1 MSILDMIGVASIL
14 PFVTVLSSPE
24 IVETNLILN
33 KIFKLSQN
41 FGVEN
46 KSDFLFALGVLAFM
60 TLVFTLTFKAFVTYL
75 QINFIR
81 KCEYTISKRLI
92 EGYLRQPYSWFL
104 NKNTSEMGKSI
115 LSEVG
120 FIIGNGLGPI
130 IELLTKSMVTI
141 TILIL
146 LICFDPKMTIII
158 LLTLGISYGL
168 TYRFFQN
175 YLIKIGNEVRT
186 TNTKRFNAM
195 LEAFGGIKELK
206 VNGFEK
212 EYIKRF
218 SIPAKT
224 FAFNQA
230 ASTVI
235 SEMPRFILESI
246 MFGGLILIVLY
257 LMAQSGNFTDV
268 IPLITLYAFAGY
280 RLMPAAQ
287 QMYGSISKLSFVKP
301 VLDSMY
307 NELKE
312 LNSSN
317 LQNFNEIKAPNDRNI
332 LECRKEII
340 LKNVI
345 FSYPN
350 NSRTALKNINL
361 KISANTIIG
370 LIGVTGSG
378 KTTIVDV
385 ILGLLQPQNGNL
397 EVDGQKIT
405 QDNCKL
411 WQKTIG
417 YVPQNIFLSDDT
429 IASNIA
435 FGINNENINQEAV
448 EQAAKKA
455 AIHEFIVNELPQ
467 KYKTIIGERGIRLSG
482 GERQRIGIARALY
495 SNPSVVIFDEATNAL
510 DNKTEKKVT
519 DAISKI
525 GNNCTII
532 LIAHRLETV
541 KNCDMIYLLEKGEIK
556 DQGKFE
562 KLIDNKQNL
571 YGK

>member
-1 MSILDMIGVASIL
+1 
-14 PFVTVLSSPE
+14 
-24 IVETNLILN
+24 
-33 KIFKLSQN
+33 
-41 FGVEN
+41 
-46 KSDFLFALGVLAFM
+46 
-60 TLVFTLTFKAFVTYL
+60 
-75 QINFIR
+75 
-81 KCEYTISKRLI
+81 
-92 EGYLRQPYSWFL
+92 
-104 NKNTSEMGKSI
+104 
-115 LSEVG
+115 
-120 FIIGNGLGPI
+120 
-130 IELLTKSMVTI
+130 
-141 TILIL
+141 
-146 LICFDPKMTIII
+146 
-158 LLTLGISYGL
+158 
-168 TYRFFQN
+168 
-175 YLIKIGNEVRT
+175 
-186 TNTKRFNAM
+186 M

-257 LMAQSGNFTDV
+257 LMAQSGSFTDV